1 MDGTS
6 EAAARALAG
15 ELGARKAALGAAAER
30 LAGLLA
36 EGPPCDRA
44 RVEAAMHEI
53 RRLVREAPPL
63 LARIQQSQAEATR
76 VAAAEMPGGRPAQA
90 WYDLG
95 SAAGLYRLSLNQW
108 PRIEALIGAQIA
120 GRRWKLV
127 PAPRPQEAALAAVA
141 DAAFRRLHRILN
153 PLEQDA
159 AAAEAGAYGDIGLPQ
174 SRFVALAHAAYRV
187 GLAQGRGT
195 MDFLDVG
202 CGMGLKLLT
211 AAAYFDGVAG
221 IELDPGFAE
230 RARDFLGAAAL
241 PKWTVVQGDARAFG
255 SYGAFD
261 VIYMFR
267 PLEAQEAMAELE
279 AHVVEGLAPGTLVI
293 GPYRGFAAR
302 HRALGLWPLAPGLY
316 VAGETRAAAAKLRR
330 RAEFTGLAVRPPSE
344 ALRTVWTPILDVS
357 QRRGFDLTRDGPLD
371 HA

>member
-1 MDGTS
+1 MSGTS
-6 EAAARALAG
+6 EAAALAG
-15 ELGARKAALGAAAER
+15 ELGARKAALAAAAER
-30 LAGLLA
+30 IAGLLA

-44 RVEAAMHEI
+44 RVEAGMHEI
-53 RRLVREAPPL
+53 RRLVRETPPF
-63 LARIQQSQAEATR
+63 LARIQRGQAEATR
-76 VAAAEMPGGRPAQA
+76 AAAEAMPGGRPAQA

-95 SAAGLYRLSLNQW
+95 SAAGLFRLSLNQW
-108 PRIEALIGAQIA
+108 PRIEALVQAQIA
-120 GRRWKLV
+120 GTRWKLV
-127 PAPRPQEAALAAVA
+127 PAARAQEAALAGAA

-187 GLAQGRGT
+187 GLAQERKT

-211 AAAYFDGVAG
+211 AAGFFDGVAG
-221 IELDPGFAE
+221 IELDPGYAE

-255 SYGAFD
+255 SYGEFD
-261 VIYMFR
+261 VVYMFR
-267 PLEAQEAMAELE
+267 PLEAQAAMAELE
-279 AHVVEGLAPGTLVI
+279 AHIVGGLAPGALVI
-293 GPYRGFAAR
+293 GPYRGFEAR

-316 VAGETRAAAAKLRR
+316 IAGETRAGAAKLRR
-330 RAEFTGLAVRPPSE
+330 RAEHVGLAVRPPTE
-344 ALRTVWTPILDVS
+344 ALRTVWTPILDAS